1 MTFEIKIYHR
11 FTHEC
16 GCHIKLK
23 FTCLFQEYIVW
34 RLKNL
39 TCYGYQEKSKYE
51 LSVNTIKSYEN
62 GTCVKCKTI
71 GRKTIED
78 ENIIL

>member
-1 MTFEIKIYHR
+1 MNHAGNCR
-11 FTHEC
+11 
-16 GCHIKLK
+16 IKLK

>member
-1 MTFEIKIYHR
+1 MDIRKT
-11 FTHEC
+11 
-16 GCHIKLK
+16 
-23 FTCLFQEYIVW
+23 
-34 RLKNL
+34 
-39 TCYGYQEKSKYE
+39 SKYE

>member
-1 MTFEIKIYHR
+1 MNHVCR
-11 FTHEC
+11 M
-16 GCHIKLK
+16 KLK

-39 TCYGYQEKSKYE
+39 TCYGYQEKNKYE

-62 GTCVKCKTI
+62 GTCVECKTI

>member
-1 MTFEIKIYHR
+1 MSYKTKIYMFISRVYCLTFEKSDMLWISGK
-11 FTHEC
+11 
-16 GCHIKLK
+16 
-23 FTCLFQEYIVW
+23 
-34 RLKNL
+34 
-39 TCYGYQEKSKYE
+39 KSKYE

>member
-1 MTFEIKIYHR
+1 MTFEIKIYHL
-11 FTHEC
+11 FKWIIQE
-16 GCHIKLK
+16 IEKLK

>member
-1 MTFEIKIYHR
+1 MDIRKT
-11 FTHEC
+11 
-16 GCHIKLK
+16 
-23 FTCLFQEYIVW
+23 
-34 RLKNL
+34 
-39 TCYGYQEKSKYE
+39 SKCE